1 MPKAIKKKIK
11 HKEGGADHEIQDR
24 LAGIQQELKKKQK
37 SVMAYGGIA
46 LAAAVAIGGMAYY
59 RAAANQNAMQH
70 EYEAYKAYHNLYQKT
85 PAARQDQLRL
95 ALDLFQKS
103 YAEKKNPSVLL
114 YVASVQA
121 ELGQSDEALKTLEA
135 FIKTHGRVTDLMPIV
150 YQQIAAIQLGRN
162 NSVEALKALD
172 AIAQLPGPMLKD
184 QALLESGKIL
194 EKDGKKEEALAKYR
208 EIKEK
213 YPDSPYLQEA
223 KARLG
228 EKPEEQKQGEP
239 KTKEK

>member
-11 HKEGGADHEIQDR
+11 HKEHSGPELQDR
-24 LAGIQQELKKKQK
+24 LSGIQHELKKRQK
-37 SVMAYGGIA
+37 SVMAYGSIA

-85 PAARQDQLRL
+85 PVARQEQLRQ

-103 YAEKKNPSVLL
+103 YAEKKNPALL
-114 YVASVQA
+114 LNIANVQA
-121 ELGQSDEALKTLEA
+121 ELGQPDDALKTLET
-135 FIKTHGRVTDLMPIV
+135 FIKTHGRVADLMPIA
-150 YQQIAAIQLGRN
+150 YQKIAAIQIGKK
-162 NSVEALKALD
+162 SPAEALKALD
-172 AIAQLPGPMLKD
+172 AIAQLPGAMLKD

-194 EKDGKKEEALAKYR
+194 EKDGKKEEAMAKYR
-208 EIKEK
+208 ELKEK

-228 EKPEEQKQGEP
+228 EKPEEPKKEEP
-239 KTKEK
+239 KAKE